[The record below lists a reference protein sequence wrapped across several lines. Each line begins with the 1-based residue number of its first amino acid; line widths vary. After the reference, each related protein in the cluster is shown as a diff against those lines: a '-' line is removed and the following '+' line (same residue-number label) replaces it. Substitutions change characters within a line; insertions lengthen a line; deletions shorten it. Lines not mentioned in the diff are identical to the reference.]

1 MTVISNNQLKNKFDF
16 LAYSRPRKQELNLV
30 VNQKNDSIR
39 DWIMSLLMNE

>member
-1 MTVISNNQLKNKFDF
+1 MTVEFKNQLGNEFDF

-39 DWIMSLLMNE
+39 DWLMPILMNE